1 MEDARRELRDERGDL
16 DRVLILRA
24 EDGEV
29 EAMQGDVL
37 QPIGALALAVG
48 GVSLRGR
55 EAEVFFA
62 EDVLDEGVVGQV
74 RDVV

>member
-16 DRVLILRA
+16 DRGLILRA

-29 EAMQGDVL
+29 EAVQSDVL

-48 GVSLRGR
+48 GVSMGGR
-55 EAEVFFA
+55 EAEVFFT